1 MKPCRLFRPGILK
14 AAGTAAL
21 VLALTAC
28 SVSLFP
34 EKQPQRQFSLPY
46 HFQADSSSP
55 QAQGGVPVLRID
67 RPRASG
73 LIGSKRI
80 VLETRPN
87 ELAAYGSVRWV
98 TEAPELLRDHLLRAL
113 REDPR
118 IGTVVSDD
126 SGAASQITLNSSMLE
141 FQEDRAGDP
150 RRVRL
155 FLQAQL
161 VENGSRAVL
170 ATRDFRINIPLQSD
184 ATGGSIE
191 DAVTAF
197 GRAADRLSAEVAD
210 WVAGVLE
217 NY

>member
-1 MKPCRLFRPGILK
+1 M
-14 AAGTAAL
+14 
-21 VLALTAC
+21 
-28 SVSLFP
+28 
-34 EKQPQRQFSLPY
+34 
-46 HFQADSSSP
+46 
-55 QAQGGVPVLRID
+55 
-67 RPRASG
+67 
-73 LIGSKRI
+73 IGSKRI

-170 ATRDFRINIPLQSD
+170 ATRDFRINIPCKAMQR
-184 ATGGSIE
+184 GSIE